1 MRLLNS
7 WDRRAGQVARSLPLS
22 VALLNFAGGAE
33 VAEVGADA
41 ACSTGDGQGAGWELE
56 VGRLLGSY
64 YRGF

>member
-1 MRLLNS
+1 MCVPVSAPPVTPESFSPR
-7 WDRRAGQVARSLPLS
+7 P
-22 VALLNFAGGAE
+22 VALLDFAGGAE

-64 YRGF
+64 YRRF